1 MRPKEIIKSVNWHI
15 NSKCN
20 YRCKFCYMK
29 NLDLGFTEILKAKD
43 ILEKL
48 TSLGME
54 KVNFVGGE
62 PLLYPLINDI
72 IRVAKEMGFI
82 VCITTNGSLLNEKSI
97 KCIAPY
103 VDWIGISIDSIN
115 ECIEKELG
123 RGFGNH
129 IKHAV
134 AISDIIHE
142 HGIHLKINST
152 VTKLSYM
159 EDMRLLIARLN
170 PYRWKSFQILHIR
183 GQNDEYF
190 PRLSITGKEFEQFI
204 SRNQDIVLNGGA
216 QPVFESCDDM
226 VDSYFMISPSGNVIL
241 NTGGV
246 YKEYQ
251 LENVKRGELENILNA
266 EKYLARRG
274 RYNWN

>member
-1 MRPKEIIKSVNWHI
+1 MRSKGIIKSVNWHI

-29 NLDLGFTEILKAKD
+29 NLDLGFTEILKARN

-48 TSLGME
+48 QSLGME
-54 KVNFVGGE
+54 KVSFVGGE

-72 IRVAKEMGFI
+72 IRMAKDIGFI
-82 VCITTNGSLLNEKSI
+82 VSITTNGSLLNEKSI
-97 KCIAPY
+97 KCMASY
-103 VDWIGISIDSIN
+103 VDWIGISIDSID
-115 ECIEKELG
+115 ESIEKELG

-134 AISDIIHE
+134 AASDIIHE

-159 EDMRLLIARLN
+159 EDMRPLIARLN
-170 PYRWKSFQILHIR
+170 PDRWKSFQVLHIR

-190 PRLSITGKEFEQFI
+190 PQLSITRDEFEQFI
-204 SRNQDIVLNGGA
+204 SKNQDIVLKGGER
-216 QPVFESCDDM
+216 PVFERCDDM

-241 NTGGV
+241 NTGGA
-246 YKEYQ
+246 YNEYP
-251 LENVKRGELENILNA
+251 LADVNRRELENILDTG
-266 EKYLARRG
+266 KYLARGG
-274 RYNWN
+274 RYIWN